1 MLFMTFCDSIP
12 IHINFISAF
21 RIPETVHLTI
31 SLSANKKEPAFAGSF
46 GGEGGIRTLEGVTL
60 TGFRDLLFQPL
71 THLSKQFLY
80 YTYF

>member
-1 MLFMTFCDSIP
+1 MTFCDGIS

-21 RIPETVHLTI
+21 RIPETVHRTV
-31 SLSANKKEPAFAGSF
+31 SLSAIKKPLSRFF
-46 GGEGGIRTLEGVTL
+46 YGGEGGIRTLEGVTL